1 MYTLAGEDGGD
12 GARLTGSMPG
22 LTGRWTEQRWL
33 AEMVRRG
40 GWREID
46 CVKSGSGGD
55 SAARGGGR
63 AQGRRGAGMA
73 GRGGGTRGWRRAV
86 GQGCDERRGG
96 ATARGCSG
104 ATVEIE

>member
-12 GARLTGSMPG
+12 GVRLTGSPG

-46 CVKSGSGGD
+46 GVKSGSGGD
-55 SAARGGGR
+55 GAARGGGR
-63 AQGRRGAGMA
+63 AQGRRGW
-73 GRGGGTRGWRRAV
+73 GWQRAV

-96 ATARGCSG
+96 ATTRGCSG